1 MSVLSMCT
9 PLFMDIFLMF
19 LINSVLVTDLIT
31 LFSVDHKI
39 SLITKKLSLRHWTQR
54 AGKNI

>member
-1 MSVLSMCT
+1 
-9 PLFMDIFLMF
+9 MDIFLMF

-39 SLITKKLSLRHWTQR
+39 SLITKKIVFETLDTKGWEEYI
-54 AGKNI
+54 N